1 VNASGGRA
9 TQQPAPVTREV
20 VRATAADHRQL
31 VRLLERAF
39 RKEELVSFFVKQD
52 ARLVERGQRYFD
64 VLLRQLGFPQGE
76 VYRTRDS
83 DGAALWF
90 PPGFDVPVLGLLRY
104 ALEFSRVC
112 GALRSP
118 ATFTALA
125 RMMAKHPRQPHWY
138 LMHLG
143 VDPERQ
149 GRGIGTALLRPVLE
163 RCDRERVPAYLETS
177 TELNLVLY
185 RRHGFEVFEEWTV
198 PCGGPGQWRMW
209 REPR

>member
-1 VNASGGRA
+1 VFRA
-9 TQQPAPVTREV
+9 TRS
-20 VRATAADHRQL
+20 DHQEL
-31 VRLLERAF
+31 VRILERAF
-39 RKEELVSFFVKQD
+39 RKEELISFFVKQD

-76 VYRTRDS
+76 LYRTRDTA
-83 DGAALWF
+83 GVALWF

-104 ALEFSRVC
+104 GVEFPRVC

-118 ATFTALA
+118 AIFAALA
-125 RMMAKHPRQPHWY
+125 RMTARHPERPHWY

-143 VDPERQ
+143 VVPEQQ
-149 GRGIGTALLRPVLE
+149 GRGAGTALMRPVLE

-198 PCGGPGQWRMW
+198 PFGGPRQWRMW